1 MKSFNFFSRNILSAL
16 FVAFAV
22 IAISGCGTAPP
33 SGPPAF
39 PVTAAKAESRDMPV
53 QVESVGTVEAFN
65 SVIIAPQV
73 TGRVLRLH
81 FKEGQEVK
89 TGDLLVTIDPA
100 PFEQKLSQAQSQYNR
115 AVEQGAF
122 IDVTAKRYD
131 DLFRQGAIS
140 KQTYEQAVSAA
151 AAQAASIQEARAV
164 AENARIDVE
173 NCYVRSPINGRTG
186 AFLANIGA
194 VVKVNDSQLLTINQV
209 EPVFVKFS
217 AQEKDLAAI
226 IVAQSRDPLKVIA
239 SIPEQKLLV
248 TNGTLTFIDNSVDK
262 STGVIQMKAE
272 FANANRELWPGQFV
286 RATVVLGIQPNAVVI
301 PSEAVTLGQ
310 AGRFVYVIKEDM
322 TAELRPVEQDRI
334 IGAVA
339 VISKGVNAGE
349 TVVTDGQV
357 NLRNGAK
364 VLIKDPATKQAPQ
377 GGAPR

>member
-1 MKSFNFFSRNILSAL
+1 M
-16 FVAFAV
+16 
-22 IAISGCGTAPP
+22 
-33 SGPPAF
+33 
-39 PVTAAKAESRDMPV
+39 
-53 QVESVGTVEAFN
+53 
-65 SVIIAPQV
+65 
-73 TGRVLRLH
+73 
-81 FKEGQEVK
+81 
-89 TGDLLVTIDPA
+89 
-100 PFEQKLSQAQSQYNR
+100 
-115 AVEQGAF
+115 
-122 IDVTAKRYD
+122 
-131 DLFRQGAIS
+131 
-140 KQTYEQAVSAA
+140 
-151 AAQAASIQEARAV
+151 
-164 AENARIDVE
+164 
-173 NCYVRSPINGRTG
+173 
-186 AFLANIGA
+186 
-194 VVKVNDSQLLTINQV
+194 
-209 EPVFVKFS
+209 FVKFS